1 VEEQRPCSDRP
12 AGSRALRI
20 KKLHPDA
27 RLPRR
32 ATEGASGLDL
42 FACIKEGDGR
52 VLLREKPRLIG
63 TGIAIE
69 VPSGYDVQ
77 IRPRSGLSSKGV
89 MVVLGTVDSDYR
101 GEVMVTMYVLGQ
113 DHSFEIKNGERIAQL
128 VVAELAGLPMEEA
141 DELSPTGRG
150 PQGHGSTGID

>member
-1 VEEQRPCSDRP
+1 MEEQRACSDRP

-20 KKLHPDA
+20 KKLHPNA

-42 FACIKEGDGR
+42 FACIEEGDGR

-77 IRPRSGLSSKGV
+77 IRPRSGLSSIRHTKSLDCSV
-89 MVVLGTVDSDYR
+89 SAMSEAMLGAVWT
-101 GEVMVTMYVLGQ
+101 
-113 DHSFEIKNGERIAQL
+113 
-128 VVAELAGLPMEEA
+128 
-141 DELSPTGRG
+141 
-150 PQGHGSTGID
+150 